1 MPSKEFELLILEFA
15 ARKNCSSSSRAR
27 KVSDVLP
34 IGLERRPIWH
44 CQYAIIPLLFSLG
57 ILLDLQACI
66 EGPPGI
72 GLGIVDDQN
81 VERIAILRFRRRNEA
96 PIIR

>member
-57 ILLDLQACI
+57 FCSTSKLALKDH
-66 EGPPGI
+66 PG
-72 GLGIVDDQN
+72 
-81 VERIAILRFRRRNEA
+81 
-96 PIIR
+96 